1 MENLIKFINS
11 FLSYGLLFILI
22 VALVIVA
29 CILGVKLRKR
39 KDSKE
44 LESTESE

>member
-11 FLSYGLLFILI
+11 FLSYGLVFLLI

-29 CILGVKLRKR
+29 CVLGVKLRQR

-44 LESTESE
+44 PKTTESE